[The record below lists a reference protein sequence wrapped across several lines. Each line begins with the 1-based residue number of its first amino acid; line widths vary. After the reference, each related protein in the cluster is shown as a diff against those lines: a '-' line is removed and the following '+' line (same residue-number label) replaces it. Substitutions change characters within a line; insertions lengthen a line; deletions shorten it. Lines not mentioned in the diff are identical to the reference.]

1 VNEWVALPEFKA
13 AVLDDMQR
21 RLSLNGG
28 DTRLK
33 AFERVRDIH
42 ITREPFSIDNGL
54 LTPTLKLKR
63 FVVKKRYQRE
73 LDSMYNA
80 AAAAEACRQRR
91 LPMTPMLRCAVATV
105 EGEACR
111 RVFVVLLNLTGAE
124 EPY

>member
-1 VNEWVALPEFKA
+1 LANRSGIQASLQDVNEWVALPEFKA

-73 LDSMYNA
+73 LDSMYDA

-91 LPMTPMLRCAVATV
+91 VSNEMRD
-105 EGEACR
+105 R
-111 RVFVVLLNLTGAE
+111 RQSNPGNPPAFM
-124 EPY
+124 

>member
-1 VNEWVALPEFKA
+1 LANRSGIQASLQDVHEWVALPEFKA
-13 AVLDDMQR
+13 AVLDDMQK

-28 DTRLK
+28 DSRLK

-73 LDSMYNA
+73 LDGMYDA
-80 AAAAEACRQRR
+80 ASAAEACRQRR
-91 LPMTPMLRCAVATV
+91 VSNEMRD
-105 EGEACR
+105 R
-111 RVFVVLLNLTGAE
+111 RQSNPGNAPAFM
-124 EPY
+124 